1 MSISI
6 GMMEFRE
13 KLKRTEAISPKLILK
28 THRCDI
34 RGCDMRSTSKFF
46 MGYAAVLF
54 VALVLNLLDGQNTS
68 LAATTGSDLTVDQI
82 LEQIETKY
90 ANSKFSADFIQKS
103 TIKAMDITDLANG
116 RVYIK
121 YPGMMRWEYEK
132 PEKQI
137 IITDADK
144 LWVYRPEDNQVMTG
158 KAPTF
163 FRDGKGAS
171 FLSDIRVI
179 RQKFDISLE
188 PGPPEE
194 SDLFYHLKLKPLEKT
209 LDISEIRL
217 LVSKQTFNV
226 LQVITLNFY
235 GDETRIDLVN
245 FSFEDNLDDSLFSF
259 EIPKGVN
266 VIQIDE

>member
-1 MSISI
+1 MCS
-6 GMMEFRE
+6 
-13 KLKRTEAISPKLILK
+13 
-28 THRCDI
+28 
-34 RGCDMRSTSKFF
+34 
-46 MGYAAVLF
+46 AAVMLA
-54 VALVLNLLDGQNTS
+54 ALVLALSGGQNS
-68 LAATTGSDLTVDQI
+68 FAAATTGSDLTVDQI
-82 LEQIETKY
+82 LEQVENKY

-103 TIKAMDITDLANG
+103 TLKAMDITDMAKG

-132 PEKQI
+132 PDQQI

-144 LWVYRPEDNQVMTG
+144 LWIYRPADNQVMTG
-158 KAPTF
+158 EAPTF

-188 PGPPEE
+188 PSPPEE
-194 SDLFYHLKLKPLEKT
+194 SGLFYHLKLIPREKT

-217 LVSKQTFNV
+217 LVSQKTFHV

-235 GDETRIDLVN
+235 GDETRIDLLN
-245 FSFEDNLDDSLFSF
+245 FAFRDDLDDSLFSF
-259 EIPKGVN
+259 EVPHGVD

>member
-1 MSISI
+1 MRSAIRIFMCAAAVIFTAIVPTLSSGQSIS
-6 GMMEFRE
+6 
-13 KLKRTEAISPKLILK
+13 
-28 THRCDI
+28 
-34 RGCDMRSTSKFF
+34 
-46 MGYAAVLF
+46 V
-54 VALVLNLLDGQNTS
+54 
-68 LAATTGSDLTVDQI
+68 AATRGSDLTVDQI
-82 LEQIETKY
+82 LEQVEAKY

-144 LWVYRPEDNQVMTG
+144 LWIYRPEDNQVMTG

-188 PGPPEE
+188 PGSPEE
-194 SDLFYHLKLKPLEKT
+194 RDLFYHLKLIPREQT

-217 LVSKQTFNV
+217 LVSTQTFNV

-235 GDETRIDLVN
+235 GDETRIDLLN
-245 FSFEDNLDDSLFSF
+245 FIFEDNLDDALFSF
-259 EIPKGVN
+259 EIPKGVD
-266 VIQIDE
+266 VLQIDE